1 MLSLIGSIIGFAG
14 SVVPGVLDHYKKKED
29 NKIKLEVMKMQADLM
44 REKADIDLIKFHAMA
59 EDNEHQRLIN
69 HDIAIAKGPLAWLR
83 SSVRPTITYMFFA
96 LFAAVKIAALNEAM
110 YPSNVIDANGN
121 PVKPVPFATA
131 IETVWDEETQAI
143 FAAIISFWFGSR
155 AIEVSRKRVG
165 G

>member
-1 MLSLIGSIIGFAG
+1 MLSIIGSVIGFAG
-14 SVVPGVLDHYKKKED
+14 SVIPGVLDHFKKKED

-44 REKADIDLIKFHAMA
+44 RERADIDLIKFHAMA

-69 HDIAIAKGPLAWLR
+69 HDISIAKGPLAWLR

-110 YPSNVIDANGN
+110 YPSSNSTQA
-121 PVKPVPFATA
+121 VPFATA
-131 IETVWDEETQAI
+131 IETVWDDETQAI

-155 AIEVSRKRVG
+155 AIEVSRKRMG

>member
-1 MLSLIGSIIGFAG
+1 MLSIIGSIIGFAG
-14 SVVPGVLDHYKKKED
+14 SVVPGVLEHFKKKED

-44 REKADIDLIKFHAMA
+44 RERADIDLIKFHAMA

-83 SSVRPTITYMFFA
+83 SSVRPTITYLFFA
-96 LFAAVKIAALNEAM
+96 LFAAVKIAALDEAM
-110 YPSNVIDANGN
+110 N
-121 PVKPVPFATA
+121 PPNTDKPVPFAQA
-131 IETVWDEETQAI
+131 IEVVWDEETQAI

-155 AIEVSRKRVG
+155 AIEVSRKRIG